1 MCVGS
6 GCSIRPLPFSV
17 FHCFYSPAPA
27 APSLAPGSLL
37 MCWKTEDT
45 PPKRGH
51 FLCILVL
58 LEVIKRGFVL
68 GEEGLLSLHLI
79 YHSASVRRGPCC
91 RRKNI
96 TNSRCTQHPPNR
108 CQDGNWSPSSNLHL
122 WLYKHTNTCSQPTPI
137 HYLGLES
144 PVAYCANTSSWT
156 DNYFLF
162 KPLKSLSYHNVLHFY
177 ENVVWFSVSPP
188 CRWNGEGGAVLFCPS
203 CWWNFSLWVA
213 LFHMFMH
220 HDCGH
225 HHSCQLYS
233 TPN

>member
-1 MCVGS
+1 MLFWLFHPTSPLLCLPLLLFLRSCCSLSCS
-6 GCSIRPLPFSV
+6 GG
-17 FHCFYSPAPA
+17 
-27 APSLAPGSLL
+27 LANVLENRGH
-37 MCWKTEDT
+37 

-79 YHSASVRRGPCC
+79 YHSASVRWGPCC
-91 RRKNI
+91 HRKKI

-144 PVAYCANTSSWT
+144 PIAYCANISSWT

-162 KPLKSLSYHNVLHFY
+162 KPLQSLSYHNVLHFY
-177 ENVVWFSVSPP
+177 ENMVLFSVSLLQ
-188 CRWNGEGGAVLFCPS
+188 GGAVLLCPS
-203 CWWNFSLWVA
+203 CWWNFSL
-213 LFHMFMH
+213 
-220 HDCGH
+220 
-225 HHSCQLYS
+225 
-233 TPN
+233 